1 MTDGTE
7 GKSDIAVVLTNAR
20 QLRSS
25 FGKVLGALIVL
36 VALFVASKRRRVVGI
51 LSLVAVTLVTCFQIW
66 LKLKT

>member
-51 LSLVAVTLVTCFQIW
+51 LSLSW
-66 LKLKT
+66 R